1 MRNITREEIKRIFKK
16 VKHLRL
22 PQKLE
27 EINFSDLK
35 YLGWVDESDDIA
47 YLVSEYKG
55 EISGLRCEITK
66 TSNQRK
72 IKGLCSICN
81 QQKELNEIMLITTKM
96 KRVPKGV
103 DYRVGG
109 VYICTDFKDCNLHLK
124 SSDEIEKF
132 FYTILER

>member
-1 MRNITREEIKRIFKK
+1 MKTVTRDELKKLFKK

-22 PQKLE
+22 PSNLE
-27 EINFSDLK
+27 RINFEGLK
-35 YLGWVDESDDIA
+35 YLGWIDESDDIA
-47 YLVSEYKG
+47 YLVTDYKSETT
-55 EISGLRCEITK
+55 GLRCEITK

-81 QQKELNEIMLITTKM
+81 QQKELEEIMLVTTKM

-109 VYICTDFKDCNLHLK
+109 VYICTDFMDCNNALK
-124 SSDEIEKF
+124 TSEEIERF
-132 FYTILER
+132 FERILEK